1 MLTCYW
7 TGEIFVDNVKNNPE
21 PRHVRPEY
29 WVVSKDVAS
38 SPETGDE
45 LSFGVNGDGSVE
57 FSRNGQ
63 VFI

>member
-1 MLTCYW
+1 M
-7 TGEIFVDNVKNNPE
+7 
-21 PRHVRPEY
+21 
-29 WVVSKDVAS
+29 AS

-63 VFI
+63 VIDKTKTKYFRLRLYDELSSEIHP